1 MEDVQRDP
9 EQRPDDIDG
18 EVAAATEFGMT
29 PYEGFLSMMFR

>member
-1 MEDVQRDP
+1 MDDIKRAP
-9 EQRPDDIDG
+9 KHRPDDTDG